1 MSVNSLSGFRV
12 SGCVDHFAWE
22 EKEAYDYTR
31 NIVSTLNFQLPEEE
45 EEEEE
50 RTRRRKAEEEPPY
63 DSMELLGLAP
73 KSYNY
78 SVDVKM
84 VYKIEMLVLTK
95 QSCDIV
101 VTVLNPNAAQQYFA
115 FYYHGVCFLGSYIIS
130 VNPECI
136 PVCLSVCPG
145 GQSADRRGPLPGV
158 QGSLW
163 NHSGHWLCKHTWV
176 KYTHTD

>member
-1 MSVNSLSGFRV
+1 M
-12 SGCVDHFAWE
+12 DHFAWE

-95 QSCDIV
+95 QSRDIV

-130 VNPECI
+130 LNPECI
-136 PVCLSVCPG
+136 PVCLSVQVVSRLTDG
-145 GQSADRRGPLPGV
+145 GRFQEFKARYGTTLVTGFASIHG
-158 QGSLW
+158 
-163 NHSGHWLCKHTWV
+163 
-176 KYTHTD
+176 